1 MQEELRR
8 AIEKLNSDVR
18 NYLTPILA
26 YADLLSRRVPEPDR
40 RKLAKISKCVELIL
54 ASLDEFMAS
63 LPK

>member
-8 AIEKLNSDVR
+8 AIEKLDSDVR

-26 YADLLSRRVPEPDR
+26 YSDLLSRGAPQADR
-40 RKLAKISKCVELIL
+40 RKLAKISECAERIL

-63 LPK
+63 LPD